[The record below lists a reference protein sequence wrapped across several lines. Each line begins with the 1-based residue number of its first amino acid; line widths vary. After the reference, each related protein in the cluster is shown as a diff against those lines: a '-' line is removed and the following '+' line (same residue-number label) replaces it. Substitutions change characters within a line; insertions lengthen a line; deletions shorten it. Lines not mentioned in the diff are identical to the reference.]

1 LLKAAIIMAD
11 VPRRMERTH
20 FMLLFAATF
29 ISASGNTAMQSVLPS
44 IGRALKIDDIFIAL
58 VFSLSALMWA
68 IFGPYWGRKADHM
81 DRKRL
86 TLIGVLG
93 YFGSKL
99 ALAIIVFAGLAHII
113 GPMATII
120 CFIVFRGLYGV
131 FGSAA
136 PPAAQAYVADR
147 TSVADRTA
155 SLGLLASGFGLGTI
169 VGPAIA
175 PLFVFAPVGLSGP
188 LFAFAIFALLVA
200 LAVQKYLPN
209 DRPDMTHTSRDAD
222 GSQRLSWSDPRFR
235 RTLIFCFILGT
246 AQAAVGQ
253 TLGFLIMDRL
263 ALPPMQALGYIS
275 TAMMAGAAATLLAQW
290 GLIRLLNLSERQLM
304 TIGAVLA
311 AAGCAILAFAMSYH
325 AIVSGFAL
333 AWLGYGLARPGVSG
347 AASLSVGH
355 EHQGDIAGKMT
366 GLNGAVYIFSPAL
379 GIWLYQT
386 NPYFLYLVM
395 ALTMALL
402 ALPWFHRNSKD

>member
-1 LLKAAIIMAD
+1 MAE
-11 VPRRMERTH
+11 PLRRIERTH
-20 FMLLFAATF
+20 FMLLFVATF

-44 IGRALKIDDIFIAL
+44 IGRALKIDDIFIAM

-68 IFGPYWGRKADHM
+68 IFAPYWGRKADHI

-86 TLIGVLG
+86 TMIGVLG
-93 YFGSKL
+93 YSGSQIV
-99 ALAIIVFAGLAHII
+99 LAIIVFAGLAHRI
-113 GPMATII
+113 GPMATIAA
-120 CFIVFRGLYGV
+120 FIIFRGLYGI

-147 TSVADRTA
+147 TSAADRTA

-188 LFAFAIFALLVA
+188 LYAFALFALIVA
-200 LAVQKYLPN
+200 LMVQKFLPN
-209 DRPDMTHTSRDAD
+209 DLPHTAHQMLESEKPP
-222 GSQRLSWSDPRFR
+222 RLSWDDPRIR
-235 RTLIFCFILGT
+235 RTLIFCFVLGT

-263 ALPPMQALGYIS
+263 HLSPMGALGFIS
-275 TAMMAGAAATLLAQW
+275 TAMMAGAGATLLAQW
-290 GLIRLLNLSERQLM
+290 GLIRLLDLSARQLM
-304 TIGAVLA
+304 TVGAVLA
-311 AAGCAILAFAMSYH
+311 ACGCGILALAESYY

-347 AASLSVGH
+347 ATSLSVSP
-355 EHQGDIAGKMT
+355 EHQGDIAGKVT
-366 GLNGAVYIFSPAL
+366 GVNGAVYVFSPAI
-379 GIWLYQT
+379 GIWLYQV
-386 NPYFLYLVM
+386 NAHLLYLVM
-395 ALTMALL
+395 AITMALL
-402 ALPWFHRNSKD
+402 ALPWFHRDLERA